1 MKVKQTQKEFVI
13 DCLVKNGVISRNYC
27 LKNYISRLSAII
39 LDLQH
44 EGWTFITFTG
54 KQKNFKKEHWNN
66 YYYQVISKP
75 ERKLI

>member
-1 MKVKQTQKEFVI
+1 MKKTQKEFVI
-13 DCLVKNGVISRNYC
+13 DCLLKHGVISRNYC

-54 KQKNFKKEHWNN
+54 KQKGFAERHHKN

-75 ERKLI
+75 ERKLL